1 MKQLLVIAALC
12 FSLSSIAQTKPTTL
26 KSILLAQLKT
36 THNVQDWFVPINQSL
51 EGLTPEQAIWKD
63 KKDNHSVAEL
73 ATHLLFWD
81 KQQLAKFKGVKGDAF
96 DGDNTKTFSNLSKEE
111 WATVL
116 KQLDQVLTD
125 LEKLI
130 EQADD
135 AQVAKWSGDIS
146 HISTHNAYH
155 TGQILYIRKSQGS
168 WNPEKGVK

>member
-1 MKQLLVIAALC
+1 MKHLLVFIALAFC
-12 FSLSSIAQTKPTTL
+12 FSGFAQTKSPTL
-26 KSILLAQLKT
+26 KSVLLAQLKT
-36 THNVQDWFVPINQSL
+36 THNVQEWFVPINQSL
-51 EGLTPEQAIWKD
+51 EGLTPEQAIWKA
-63 KKDNHSVAEL
+63 KKDDHSVAEL

-81 KQQLAKFKGVKGDAF
+81 KQQLAKFKNVKGDAF

-125 LEKLI
+125 MEKLI

-135 AQVAKWSGDIS
+135 AQVANWSGDIS

-155 TGQILYIRKSQGS
+155 TGQILYIRKTQGS
-168 WNPEKGVK
+168 WNAEKGVK